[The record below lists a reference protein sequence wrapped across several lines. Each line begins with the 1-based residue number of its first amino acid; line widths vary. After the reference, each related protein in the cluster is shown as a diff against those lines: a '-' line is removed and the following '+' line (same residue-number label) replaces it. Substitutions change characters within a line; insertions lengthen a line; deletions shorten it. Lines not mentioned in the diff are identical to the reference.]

1 MHESSMSEAL
11 VSVTTT
17 DSARTDMTD
26 SWRTTLAKIQL
37 TLQSRDLTDA
47 EHIRYNDA
55 LRKRAAEI
63 IRTRADR
70 PKTQTWPL

>member
-1 MHESSMSEAL
+1 
-11 VSVTTT
+11 
-17 DSARTDMTD
+17 MTD
-26 SWRTTLAKIQL
+26 SWRTTLAKLQL
-37 TLQSRDLTDA
+37 TLQSRDLTAA

-63 IRTRADR
+63 SRTRAAR

>member
-1 MHESSMSEAL
+1 MSEAL
-11 VSVTTT
+11 DSVGTT
-17 DSARTDMTD
+17 DPARTDMTD
-26 SWRTTLAKIQL
+26 SWRTTLAKLQL

-63 IRTRADR
+63 SRTRADR

>member
-1 MHESSMSEAL
+1 
-11 VSVTTT
+11 
-17 DSARTDMTD
+17 MTD
-26 SWRTTLAKIQL
+26 SWRTTLAKLQL
-37 TLQSRDLTDA
+37 TLQSRDLTNA

-63 IRTRADR
+63 SRTRVDR